1 MVMKIVLYI
10 LEIMYLALQSQILN
24 LNIQRLSKMPMD
36 ARQKSHLALVT
47 MLPMQRSK
55 GIYL

>member
-1 MVMKIVLYI
+1 MVMKMVSYI

-36 ARQKSHLALVT
+36 PRQKSHLAVVSMLT
-47 MLPMQRSK
+47 MHRSK